1 MDLFSDLPTT
11 LTAPAREAAA
21 VVPNDGADIATLPRA
36 IYVGTAGHVAVQ
48 MAGGQSVTFSNV
60 AAGAIL
66 AVRARRVMATGTT
79 ASNLVALW

>member
-1 MDLFSDLPTT
+1 MDRFSDLPTT

-21 VVPNDGADIATLPRA
+21 IAPNDGTDIANLPRA
-36 IYVGTAGHVAVQ
+36 IYVGTAGHVAVL
-48 MAGGQSVTFSNV
+48 MAGGQTVTFSNV

-66 AVRARRVMATGTT
+66 AIRARRVLATGTT